1 MNGQI
6 MEIETGKAVV
16 VSPQMGMQLTPTLS
30 IQPSSFGE
38 LLKYAEMLSR
48 SDLVP
53 KDFKG
58 NAGNVM
64 VAIQMGSEIGL
75 KPLQA
80 LQNIAVIN
88 GRPCLWGDVIPAIIQ
103 ASGEL
108 EYMDET
114 DDGNVATCRIKRRG
128 QPEVVRTFSVADA
141 KTAGLANK
149 SGPWTSYPARMRQMR
164 ARGFAARDSFADK
177 LKGLQMAEE
186 VRDYETTFTPVEKP
200 KTTTP
205 PIDLKPAPSIDDR
218 RSKALQFFDGLGVSA
233 ERVCRAVAVLVPDE
247 IDDSKLDELS
257 RMAKSIN
264 DKTLSLEQAFPVEAR
279 EPGQDG

>member
-1 MNGQI
+1 MNAQI
-6 MEIETGKAVV
+6 TDIQVIKPVSVPAQTGMNI
-16 VSPQMGMQLTPTLS
+16 SSFS
-30 IQPSSFGE
+30 IQPTNFSE
-38 LLKYAEMLSR
+38 LLKYADVLAR
-48 SDLVP
+48 SDMVP

-58 NAGNVM
+58 KPENCLI
-64 VAIQMGSEIGL
+64 AIQMGAEIGL
-75 KPLQA
+75 KPMQA
-80 LQNIAVIN
+80 IQNIAVIN
-88 GRPCLWGDVIPAIIQ
+88 GRPCIWGDLIPAIMQ

-128 QPEVVRTFSVADA
+128 QPEVVRTFSKEDA
-141 KTAGLANK
+141 KRAGLAGK
-149 SGPWTSYPARMRQMR
+149 AGPWTNYEPRMRQMR

-200 KTTTP
+200 KVVP
-205 PIDLKPAPSIDDR
+205 QAEVKPLPNIEDR
-218 RSKALQFFDGLGVSA
+218 RNKAIQYFTGLGVSID
-233 ERVCRAVAVLVPDE
+233 RVCRAVSVLVPDE
-247 IDDSKLDELS
+247 IDDAKLDELS

-264 DKTLSLEQAFPVEAR
+264 DKTLTLEQVFPVEAR